1 MDSIKNMPY
10 FKNEA
15 AKSGDFTLGHEAA
28 IAVKFKECAF
38 NEEFKIT
45 YPKLSKKILK
55 TWARSGNESD
65 LESSVDTMPFGTFIL
80 QPSGSQGF
88 PDMLVRDF
96 NGRFIAIEAKS
107 SGTGYCPMWNDSLPN
122 PNTIYVLASGVLNE
136 TTIFLGKDVITPEEL
151 TLMAQQHVYI
161 NSIVADYNQK
171 LAQFDKF
178 NRGFVQKSRPQHFQ
192 FGGDSKSN
200 YFTHS
205 DRAQCETNVMEFAL
219 Q

>member
-65 LESSVDTMPFGTFIL
+65 LESSVDMVDL
-80 QPSGSQGF
+80 LLLKQKV
-88 PDMLVRDF
+88 LV
-96 NGRFIAIEAKS
+96 
-107 SGTGYCPMWNDSLPN
+107 L
-122 PNTIYVLASGVLNE
+122 
-136 TTIFLGKDVITPEEL
+136 VI
-151 TLMAQQHVYI
+151 
-161 NSIVADYNQK
+161 
-171 LAQFDKF
+171 
-178 NRGFVQKSRPQHFQ
+178 
-192 FGGDSKSN
+192 
-200 YFTHS
+200 
-205 DRAQCETNVMEFAL
+205 AQCGTIVYQTQIPFMF
-219 Q
+219 